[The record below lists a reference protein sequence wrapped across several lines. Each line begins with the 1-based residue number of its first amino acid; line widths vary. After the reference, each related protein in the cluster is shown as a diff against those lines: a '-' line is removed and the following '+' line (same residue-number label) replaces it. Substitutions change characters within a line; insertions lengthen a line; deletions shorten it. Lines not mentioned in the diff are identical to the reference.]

1 MVDSK
6 GAKLWLA
13 LALAVTAIGLAACG
27 DDDGDEDG
35 TVTGAGDAGTTTG
48 GDETGTT
55 AEAGGDPI
63 LIKTHVVFLEDP
75 SAKVETMG
83 EVLPGS
89 TIGDS
94 AFCAGGRFSDRHG
107 EPPLGLVVKTFSCP
121 GGRLTITFSP
131 TEPSLKQSSDWEVV
145 NGSGRFEGLSGGGR
159 MTAVFDSK
167 GGEGRET
174 FTGTITR

>member
-1 MVDSK
+1 MGDSER
-6 GAKLWLA
+6 AKLRLA
-13 LALAVTAIGLAACG
+13 MALAVAAIGLAACG
-27 DDDGDEDG
+27 DDDGGEGG
-35 TVTGAGDAGTTTG
+35 TTTGAEEAGTTAG

-55 AEAGGDPI
+55 AEKGGEPI

-75 SAKVETMG
+75 DAEGESTG

-107 EPPLGLVVKTFSCP
+107 EPPLGLVVKTFRCP

-145 NGSGRFEGLSGGGR
+145 KGSGRFEGLSGGGR
-159 MTAVFDSK
+159 MRAVFESK

-174 FTGTITR
+174 FTGTVTR

>member
-35 TVTGAGDAGTTTG
+35 TVTGAQEAGTTAG

-89 TIGDS
+89 TIGGS

-145 NGSGRFEGLSGGGR
+145 NGSGRFEGHSGGGR
-159 MTAVFDSK
+159 MTAVFESK

>member
-6 GAKLWLA
+6 GAKMW

-35 TVTGAGDAGTTTG
+35 TVTGAQEAGTTAG

-89 TIGDS
+89 TIGGS

-145 NGSGRFEGLSGGGR
+145 NGSGRFEGHSGGGR
-159 MTAVFDSK
+159 MTAVFESK
-167 GGEGRET
+167 GGAGRET